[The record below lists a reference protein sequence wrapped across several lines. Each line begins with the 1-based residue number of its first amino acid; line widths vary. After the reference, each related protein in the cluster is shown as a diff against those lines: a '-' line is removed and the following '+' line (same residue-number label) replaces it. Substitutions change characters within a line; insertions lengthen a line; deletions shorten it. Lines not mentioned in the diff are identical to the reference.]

1 MTLCP
6 ELPTKDMTT
15 VVNKVNK
22 PVIAGEK
29 VVFESEIKE
38 VKLNNTTLDLALNNV
53 AGNSSYLEEKKY
65 KTNEN
70 KVNNVK

>member
-1 MTLCP
+1 
-6 ELPTKDMTT
+6 MTT

-29 VVFESEIKE
+29 VVFEWENKE

>member
-1 MTLCP
+1 
-6 ELPTKDMTT
+6 MTT

-29 VVFESEIKE
+29 VVFEWENKE

-53 AGNSSYLEEKKY
+53 AGNSSYLEENKY
-65 KTNEN
+65 KTKET
-70 KVNNVK
+70 KCQMTKHE